1 MDHGTRNETNERKTM
16 KKYQIAYSE
25 HAVYVKTFEGKDKDA
40 AMKAAHEEL
49 SENGWD
55 TADWEIGTGE
65 GGQFD
70 LVGEVRLTDQKNN
83 Y

>member
-1 MDHGTRNETNERKTM
+1 MRSETERKNM

-55 TADWEIGTGE
+55 TSDWEIGTGE

-70 LVGEVRLTDQKNN
+70 LVMEVSA
-83 Y
+83 